1 MWIAIELAIPH
12 NHLRISSANYAR
24 EGGGT
29 RRGIAVMTERE
40 IFVEAF
46 QEPDP
51 IARGAFLDR
60 ICEGDTALRARVE
73 VLLKKA
79 AEAGRFLE
87 PPDATGG
94 PAGS

>member
-1 MWIAIELAIPH
+1 
-12 NHLRISSANYAR
+12 
-24 EGGGT
+24 
-29 RRGIAVMTERE
+29 MTERE

-51 IARGAFLDR
+51 IARRAFLDR
-60 ICEGDTALRARVE
+60 ACEGDTALRARVE

-79 AEAGRFLE
+79 AKAGQFLE
-87 PPDATGG
+87 SPDETGG